1 MLVLLT
7 LLYTVVFILC
17 VLVLLTLDP
26 LLFTIVFIVVCCLY
40 LHPYLHLA
48 IGVFIVFKVTKVLHQ
63 APDGHTV
70 HAVRDLWDGGT
81 EPPSGG
87 QRDVK

>member
-1 MLVLLT
+1 MCAGLVNSRPSVIHYCFHCCL
-7 LLYTVVFILC
+7 
-17 VLVLLTLDP
+17 
-26 LLFTIVFIVVCCLY
+26 CLY